1 MDDYQDL
8 LRISV
13 SGASNDHRLGGNE
26 APPAIISVFLG
37 DDLLEVMEA
46 VEEGK
51 TSVPERERRMGRKAA
66 VLPDIKK
73 DTTDRNRTSPFAF
86 TGSRFEFRMAGSR
99 TAVSCPAYMLNTMVA
114 ESLRQFAD
122 ALEGTEDVEKAA
134 RELVRETYSAHKR
147 IVFNG
152 DNYSAEWVKE
162 AESRG
167 LLNLKTTVDA
177 LPYFTAEKNVELFE
191 KHKVFTRLELEARQS
206 ILYEEY

>member
-1 MDDYQDL
+1 MLSAVIKAVDDYQDL

-51 TSVPERERRMGRKAA
+51 TSVPERERRMGLKAA

-86 TGSRFEFRMAGSR
+86 TGSRSNSGW
-99 TAVSCPAYMLNTMVA
+99 P
-114 ESLRQFAD
+114 
-122 ALEGTEDVEKAA
+122 
-134 RELVRETYSAHKR
+134 VRER
-147 IVFNG
+147 
-152 DNYSAEWVKE
+152 
-162 AESRG
+162 
-167 LLNLKTTVDA
+167 
-177 LPYFTAEKNVELFE
+177 PYPVRHTCSTLWWPS
-191 KHKVFTRLELEARQS
+191 L
-206 ILYEEY
+206 